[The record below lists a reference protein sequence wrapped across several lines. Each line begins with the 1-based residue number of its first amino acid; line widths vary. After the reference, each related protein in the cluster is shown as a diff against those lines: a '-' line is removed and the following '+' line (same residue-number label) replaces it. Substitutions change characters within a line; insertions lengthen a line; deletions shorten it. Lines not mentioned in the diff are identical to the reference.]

1 MKAKIVRGSGFRG
14 VLDYAHK
21 VQSSYIA
28 GNMSGNNPKDLA
40 KEFGVARQMREDVTK
55 PVWHCAL
62 SLPNGER
69 ISDEKWARISE
80 IFMKEMGFTELH
92 QFKVVKHE
100 DTNKQHIHI
109 IANRIGL
116 DGSLWYGQKEAIK
129 AIELTQKI
137 EKKFGLVI
145 TAGLENSTGKKALTK
160 GEIEMSLRTGEAPA
174 KQVLQNT
181 IDSALS
187 GKQSIFAFMEKLE
200 KANIKVIPNVAKTGK
215 VSGLSF
221 ECDGVYFKGSQL
233 GKKYAWNELIKR
245 GVTYEQDREGQ
256 KLIDRTEQIKATSS
270 VEPVR
275 TTKIEPNTIG
285 ENSSGAEQNSTNSS
299 GVKPEYGTARPGLEN
314 SNGDAE
320 IVSKIS
326 NERLA
331 TDTQSVQRDDRTGE
345 KRNIQ
350 PEKIVDL
357 ESIQR
362 VVSAGNSDW
371 NSVSSVIS
379 DLNAPNS
386 GNELKPDHL
395 AKIKAWDAQ
404 SSALDAPAYRIT
416 CMSRVEGRSSF
427 NLGKNG
433 DGSEKTYTKQEV
445 KEKISELRAKN
456 AQGYDIYLTPIDG
469 NFHYVV
475 IDDIKSEKLNEVRD
489 NCKPCLIQASSNDN
503 FQAVVKIPKIKHKDE
518 QKIANKL
525 VVDLNEKYGD
535 PKFSGVIHAFRMAG
549 FSNKKA
555 GRNNFITRVVE
566 NFNGLVANVFDQ
578 FLNRFRISKPLETN
592 SRKVEKEFSFS
603 NGLSNNSL
611 ENEFNA
617 IFDRYV
623 KLAKSKGWTR
633 NDSTIDFN
641 VAKEMLKKYSI
652 DDVREALK
660 SSPDLENRHKN
671 IDEYIN
677 NTVVKAVDSLKSG
690 GNKNGYKI

>member
-28 GNMSGNNPKDLA
+28 GNMSGTNPKDLA

-62 SLPNGER
+62 SLPDGER
-69 ISDEKWARISE
+69 ISDEKWAKISE
-80 IFMKEMGFTELH
+80 TFMKEMGFSELH

-116 DGSLWYGQKEAIK
+116 DGSIWYGQKEAIK
-129 AIELTQKI
+129 AIELTQKL
-137 EKKFGLVI
+137 EKKFGLVV

-275 TTKIEPNTIG
+275 TATVEPKTIG
-285 ENSSGAEQNSTNSS
+285 QNSAGAEQNSAYGSR
-299 GVKPEYGTARPGLEN
+299 VEREHGTARPGLES
-314 SNGDAE
+314 SNGYAE
-320 IVSKIS
+320 SGSESS
-326 NERLA
+326 NNRLA
-331 TDTQSVQRDDRTGE
+331 TDTQSVQGNDRTSKVGDKE
-345 KRNIQ
+345 HK
-350 PEKIVDL
+350 EIVDL
-357 ESIQR
+357 EDVQR
-362 VVSAGNSDW
+362 VVSAGNNAWSG
-371 NSVSSVIS
+371 VSSVVS
-379 DLNAPNS
+379 DLNATHSVND
-386 GNELKPDHL
+386 LKPDHQ
-395 AKIKAWDAQ
+395 AKIKAWEAQ
-404 SSALDAPAYRIT
+404 SKALNAPFYRIT
-416 CMSRVEGRSSF
+416 CMSRVENRSSF
-427 NLGKNG
+427 NLGKNA
-433 DGSEKTYTKQEV
+433 DGTEKTFTNQEV

-456 AQGYDIYLTPIDG
+456 AQGYDIYLTPMDKD
-469 NFHYVV
+469 FHYIV
-475 IDDIKSEKLNEVRD
+475 IDDIKPENLNKVKDE
-489 NCKPCLIQASSNDN
+489 CKPCLVQSSSNDN
-503 FQAVVKIPKIKHKDE
+503 YQAVVKVQKKNHPDE

-525 VVDLNEKYGD
+525 VVDLNEKFGD
-535 PKFSGVIHAFRMAG
+535 PKFSGVIHPFRMAG
-549 FSNKKA
+549 FSNKKE
-555 GRNNFITRVVE
+555 GRNNFITRVIE
-566 NFNGLVANVFDQ
+566 NFAGVVSNVFDE
-578 FLNRFRISKPLETN
+578 FLNKFRVSKPVVTN
-592 SRKVEKEFSFS
+592 ANKIEKEFKDLKSVS
-603 NGLSNNSL
+603 GTSL
-611 ENEFNA
+611 EKEF
-617 IFDRYV
+617 ISTFERYV
-623 KLAKSKGWTR
+623 KLAKSKGWAR

-641 VAKEMLKKYSI
+641 VAKDLLKKYSRN
-652 DDVREALK
+652 DVCEALK
-660 SSPDLENRHKN
+660 FSPDLENRHKN

-677 NTVVKAVDSLKSG
+677 NTVNKAVDSMQVR
-690 GNKNGYKI
+690 GNRNEYKI